1 MPQLA
6 WGFLLYE
13 GEKMVIEY
21 VNSVATNPTNPLDI
35 Y

>member
-13 GEKMVIEY
+13 GGKNDHCKTNAC
-21 VNSVATNPTNPLDI
+21 VNDAAI
-35 Y
+35 IC

>member
-13 GEKMVIEY
+13 GEKLAIEY
-21 VNSVATNPTNPLDI
+21 VKSAATNLFI
-35 Y
+35 